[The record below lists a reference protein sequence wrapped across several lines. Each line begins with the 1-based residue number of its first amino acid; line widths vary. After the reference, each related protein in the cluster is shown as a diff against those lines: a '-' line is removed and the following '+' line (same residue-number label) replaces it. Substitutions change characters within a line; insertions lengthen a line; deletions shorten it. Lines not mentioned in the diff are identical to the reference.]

1 MPAMISVLKPLLF
14 AVKNHRGH
22 GPLLPL
28 PCISAVNHRDTLD
41 SMPVRDHIHYR
52 YAASKRNNDPP
63 FPDHF
68 FAVQMDFVYQL
79 TNRDRCK
86 LFMESVDPNDPL
98 GITPPVGAGHARDD

>member
-1 MPAMISVLKPLLF
+1 MARSYPCPF
-14 AVKNHRGH
+14 AVNRSIQC
-22 GPLLPL
+22 L
-28 PCISAVNHRDTLD
+28 SATT
-41 SMPVRDHIHYR
+41 PTYR
-52 YAASKRNNDPP
+52 YAASEHNNDPP